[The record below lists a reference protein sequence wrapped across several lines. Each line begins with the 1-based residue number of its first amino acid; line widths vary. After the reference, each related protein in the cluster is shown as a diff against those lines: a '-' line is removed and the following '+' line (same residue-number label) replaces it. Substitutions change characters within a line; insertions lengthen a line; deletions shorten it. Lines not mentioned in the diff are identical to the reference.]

1 MGIHAYDAEG
11 GSHHS
16 VTPSEAKRRG
26 LIFSV
31 TTQFGMLD
39 KPGLKVWFDNE
50 LAKAAFEQPPFDGES
65 LKDFTRR
72 VKSQRYS
79 NTGGAAQLGTDI
91 HKGIEDVLL
100 GKSLDE
106 ISVGLRKYVE
116 PAVDYFK
123 GKNFKIVELEKV
135 TVSLDHT
142 FAGTVDVVA
151 KTPSGNDIIMDWK
164 SKKSSPGK
172 SMAPYPENKWQLAAY
187 CVSVFGEDR
196 VNNHEIWAA
205 NAFISTTEVVD
216 GLARFEVFSYKP
228 EEVAVNWRVA
238 KALFELY
245 RLVNDYDPR
254 LVTV

>member
-1 MGIHAYDAEG
+1 MGHYYDRHG
-11 GSHHS
+11 GSHHG
-16 VTPSEAKRRG
+16 VTPREAERRG

-31 TTQFGMLD
+31 TTQFDILA
-39 KPGLKVWFDNE
+39 KPALKNWFDLE
-50 LAKAAFEQPPFDGES
+50 LARAALQLPPHDQEDAKSYAKRLKARRFE
-65 LKDFTRR
+65 
-72 VKSQRYS
+72 

-106 ISVGLRKYVE
+106 ISAGLRKYVE
-116 PAVDYFK
+116 PAVNYFK
-123 GKNFKIVELEKV
+123 GKNFKIQELEKI
-135 TVSLDHT
+135 TVCLDHT

-151 KTPSGNDIIMDWK
+151 TTPSGHDIIMDWK
-164 SKKSSPGK
+164 SKKSAPGK

-187 CVSVFGEDR
+187 CVAVFGEDR

-228 EEVAVNWRVA
+228 EEVAANWRVA
-238 KALFELY
+238 RALFELF
-245 RLVNDYDPR
+245 RLVNEYDPR
-254 LVTV
+254 LIAA